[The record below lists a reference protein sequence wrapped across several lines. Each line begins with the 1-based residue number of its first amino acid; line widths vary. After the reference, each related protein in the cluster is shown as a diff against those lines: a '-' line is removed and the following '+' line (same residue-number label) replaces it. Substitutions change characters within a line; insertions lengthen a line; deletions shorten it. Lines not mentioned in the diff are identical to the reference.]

1 MLILYLFCLPQGKN
15 GLSTTCTTLN
25 NVGVICFLVN
35 HLYLVIIKFGI
46 FNVGSVSKSVSGQA
60 PSDSSDMQ
68 I

>member
-46 FNVGSVSKSVSGQA
+46 FNVKKSQCLVISYIQNYVTN
-60 PSDSSDMQ
+60 M
-68 I
+68 

>member
-46 FNVGSVSKSVSGQA
+46 FNVKTSLSY
-60 PSDSSDMQ
+60 D
-68 I
+68 

>member
-15 GLSTTCTTLN
+15 GLSATSTPFN

-46 FNVGSVSKSVSGQA
+46 FNVKTSIRFI
-60 PSDSSDMQ
+60 DLC
-68 I
+68 